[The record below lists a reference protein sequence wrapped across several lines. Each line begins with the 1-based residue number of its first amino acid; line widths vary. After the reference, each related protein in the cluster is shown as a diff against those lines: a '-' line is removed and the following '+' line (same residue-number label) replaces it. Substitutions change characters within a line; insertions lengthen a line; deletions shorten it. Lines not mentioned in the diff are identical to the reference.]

1 MEVDGIMRSKI
12 SQTEKDK
19 YCMILL
25 ICGIYK
31 RKNELIETESRLVVA
46 KAASGGNGVMLVKG
60 YRLLVIR

>member
-1 MEVDGIMRSKI
+1 
-12 SQTEKDK
+12 
-19 YCMILL
+19 MILL